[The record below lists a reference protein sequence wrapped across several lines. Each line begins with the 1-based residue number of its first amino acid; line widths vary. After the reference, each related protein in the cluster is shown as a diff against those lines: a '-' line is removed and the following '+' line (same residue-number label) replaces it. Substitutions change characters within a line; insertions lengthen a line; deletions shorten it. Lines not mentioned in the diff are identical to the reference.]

1 MLCVDTSSP
10 ANRNAKP
17 MRFEAAWL
25 THENFGTVFSEA
37 WSAHS
42 LSLPDA
48 ISSVRETCIQ
58 WNRDVFG
65 DIFKKKGTYKL
76 GWQESKIPNTM
87 QLLIF
92 CKTWKLICLMNII
105 ELSMLRNFSGV
116 KNLIEIGLLLETEIQ
131 ISIMPPQSFEGDTQP
146 PSQSYLNLQPC
157 LTDDDSLSL
166 LAPISMDEVK
176 AALFSMKGLK
186 SPGPD
191 GIQPI
196 FYQKHW
202 AVVSGESPDTI
213 QKFRPICLLN
223 VAYKV
228 LSKVIVNRLRPH
240 LQSLIG
246 PFQNS
251 FLAGRSTTDNIIL
264 TQEAIHSM
272 RRMKGRTGAA
282 TFKIDLHK
290 AFDSISWDFL
300 LEVLVDFNIP
310 APLIR
315 LIMFSISS
323 LKLSVLWNGNELPY
337 FQPQH
342 GLRQG
347 DPLSPYLFIMAME
360 KLSHMI
366 LSQVQTGSWK
376 PFKVSR
382 GGLALSH
389 LFFANDLMLFCQA
402 SQTQI
407 AMVMDCLSEFSG
419 RSGLEINL
427 AKSKLYISPNI
438 QSNVANALSSLCGI
452 PLTCNLGVYLGVPI
466 IHGRSTTATYKYIV
480 EKIQIKLA
488 SWKQSLL
495 SFASRRILVQSV
507 TSSIPT
513 YSMQSVLLPK
523 STCDAIDSLNR
534 KFLWGS
540 DSNSAKLHLVSWGD
554 VCRPRGQGGLG
565 LRTSFENNKAFIA
578 KLGWQLL
585 SGQNKP
591 WCQALSQKYL
601 RTGSLMNC
609 PSQSASSVTWRSIL
623 KCRDVLQLGVRWQVG
638 SSSNI
643 KFWHDTWVGHKKLLD
658 FAIQPIPQELIDLP
672 VASFISSD
680 KNWDLSP
687 IIELLPLNVLDS
699 ITVIPLSIT
708 DQFTDSPFWHGSTT
722 GDFTVSS
729 AFAMLQSQR
738 MASTVSVQWRWIWNI
753 RCTERVKFFIWL
765 LRKGRVLTNSVR
777 FDRHMASSLMCP
789 RCEQAIETPIHLLRD
804 CYYSRLVWEVSDY
817 LPSNF
822 FHLDFDS

>member
-1 MLCVDTSSP
+1 MGDFNDIASAGEASPRAGSRFVRAQRFRDRLAQCGLHSKESLGCAFTWVRKINGRVSLREKLDRALFNLSALEAYPEAKIINRPRLCSDHHPVMLCVDTSSP

-65 DIFKKKGTYKL
+65 DIFKKKRHLQARLAGIQNSQYYAISHFLQNLEVELLDEYHRALHAEELFWCQKSRQDWIASGDRNTNFYHASTIIRR
-76 GWQESKIPNTM
+76 GRNKISALKIGDSWVHDPADLK
-87 QLLIF
+87 QHVHDFFKSL
-92 CKTWKLICLMNII
+92 
-105 ELSMLRNFSGV
+105 FSH
-116 KNLIEIGLLLETEIQ
+116 K
-131 ISIMPPQSFEGDTQP
+131 DTQP

-176 AALFSMKGLK
+176 ATLFSMKGLK

-202 AVVSGESPDTI
+202 AVVSGTLLSFVNQALTDGYFDTSLLQAHITLIPKGESPDII

-272 RRMKGRTGAA
+272 RRMKGRIGAA

-466 IHGRSTTATYKYIV
+466 IHGRSTAATYKYIV

-554 VCRPRGQGGLG
+554 VCRPREQGGLG

-578 KLGWQLL
+578 KLG
-585 SGQNKP
+585 
-591 WCQALSQKYL
+591 
-601 RTGSLMNC
+601 
-609 PSQSASSVTWRSIL
+609 
-623 KCRDVLQLGVRWQVG
+623 
-638 SSSNI
+638 
-643 KFWHDTWVGHKKLLD
+643 
-658 FAIQPIPQELIDLP
+658 
-672 VASFISSD
+672 
-680 KNWDLSP
+680 
-687 IIELLPLNVLDS
+687 
-699 ITVIPLSIT
+699 
-708 DQFTDSPFWHGSTT
+708 
-722 GDFTVSS
+722 
-729 AFAMLQSQR
+729 
-738 MASTVSVQWRWIWNI
+738 
-753 RCTERVKFFIWL
+753 
-765 LRKGRVLTNSVR
+765 
-777 FDRHMASSLMCP
+777 
-789 RCEQAIETPIHLLRD
+789 
-804 CYYSRLVWEVSDY
+804 
-817 LPSNF
+817 
-822 FHLDFDS
+822 